1 MDMKKITFLLYII
14 AMVVLGVLGS
24 YIGTYLYK
32 VKSLGS
38 METPILEG
46 MEYKNLQEELAL
58 IANNEEEK
66 VSPNAT
72 LVLKTVYK
80 KCGHEICEAK
90 QIEGEYVN
98 MSESEFGKIFSEKN
112 ENFVI
117 EKFSPKEI
125 IAVKELNYICN
136 EHYLLK
142 ENKGLIVVYK
152 YNTDGEKEQY
162 KETNIG
168 VDFLTDIDKSELKK
182 GIEVVGEN
190 ELNSKLEDYI

>member
-142 ENKGLIVVYK
+142 ENRGLIVVYK

-168 VDFLTDIDKSELKK
+168 VDFLTDIDKAELKN

>member
-80 KCGHEICEAK
+80 KCGHEIYEAK

-117 EKFSPKEI
+117 KKFSPKEI
-125 IAVKELNYICN
+125 TAVKELDYICN

-152 YNTDGEKEQY
+152 YNTNGEKEKY

-168 VDFLTDIDKSELKK
+168 VDFLTDIDKAELKN